1 MRKWILHH
9 GSAAFA
15 AMVLVLIVAV
25 PAAAKDPPHVVQTS
39 AGDLYVVDG
48 SKRYALQVHGISDS
62 DLTALDIWDEIWAV
76 VPVRPTQPVR
86 IVVASDGT
94 LYLAQNGSA
103 WPLVPDSISDS
114 ALASLTSA
122 GELDGLIP
130 AATAPLANEAP
141 PPQDLVG
148 KWGMTQ
154 GTGAGNGSWVGDSYL
169 FQKDGS
175 FEHAGRFVFGVD
187 MQQYETGTMV
197 VSGSRMRLDARTC
210 EIKRSQVQQY
220 RPCILES
227 QTFGWRVGNNELGYR
242 VLTVTAFDGTRTE
255 LRPMAR

>member
-1 MRKWILHH
+1 MKNRILLH
-9 GSAAFA
+9 GLAALASLDLLLTA
-15 AMVLVLIVAV
+15 AL
-25 PAAAKDPPHVVQTS
+25 PAAAKGDPPRVVATS

-48 SKRYALQVHGISDS
+48 SKRYALLAYDISDS
-62 DLTALDIWDEIWAV
+62 DLSALDVWDEIWAA
-76 VPVRPTQPVR
+76 VPVRPAQPVR

-94 LYLAQNGSA
+94 LYLVQNGGA
-103 WPLVPDSISDS
+103 WPLVPDSMSDS
-114 ALASLTSA
+114 ALASLTYA

-130 AATAPLANEAP
+130 AAAGFVPTKTPA
-141 PPQDLVG
+141 PQDLLG

-154 GTGAGNGSWVGDSYL
+154 GTGAGNGSWIGDSYL

-227 QTFGWRVGNNELGYR
+227 QTFGWRVGNNELGY
-242 VLTVTAFDGTRTE
+242 
-255 LRPMAR
+255 